1 MTIQHFF
8 LSSSPLAPGA
18 RWQKAFPQGQC
29 VDAFALE
36 RGVLK
41 LPANQFLVWLSSE
54 DSQWPQMLAF
64 ALQTRGDTRVVLLSA
79 APNPAEGVAALNSGA
94 LGYTHTYALPEVLR
108 EVATVV
114 AHGGLW
120 TGPELL
126 KRLVA
131 KTFDALSVLPLAAAP
146 TSARAVEA
154 AKAWAN
160 LSARELQVAQAV
172 AEGRSNKEVADLL
185 SISERTVK
193 AHLGSVFE
201 KLGIRDRLQL
211 VLFVA
216 SVRQQAP
223 VNPRDTV

>member
-8 LSSSPLAPGA
+8 LTSVPLTPSA
-18 RWQKAFPQGQC
+18 RWQEAFAQGQC
-29 VDAFALE
+29 VDARALE
-36 RGVLK
+36 RSLSS
-41 LPANQFLVWLSSE
+41 LPANLFVVWLSNE
-54 DSQWPQMLAF
+54 DPQWPQMLAL
-64 ALQTRGDTRVVLLSA
+64 ALQTRGDARVVLLSST
-79 APNPAEGVAALNSGA
+79 PDPAEGMAALNAGA
-94 LGYTHTYALPEVLR
+94 LGYTHAYALPELLR

-131 KTFDALSVLPLAAAP
+131 HTFNALSVLPVAP
-146 TSARAVEA
+146 APASARALESA
-154 AKAWAN
+154 RAWAN

-193 AHLGSVFE
+193 AHMGAVFE

-223 VNPRDTV
+223 ANQGVTV

>member
-1 MTIQHFF
+1 
-8 LSSSPLAPGA
+8 
-18 RWQKAFPQGQC
+18 
-29 VDAFALE
+29 
-36 RGVLK
+36 
-41 LPANQFLVWLSSE
+41 
-54 DSQWPQMLAF
+54 MLAW
-64 ALQTRGDTRVVLLSA
+64 ALQTDNDARVVLLSA
-79 APNPAEGVAALNSGA
+79 APNPAEGVAALNAGA
-94 LGYTHTYALPEVLR
+94 LGYTHAYALPELLR

-114 AHGGLW
+114 AHGGVW

-193 AHLGSVFE
+193 AHLGAVFE

-216 SVRQQAP
+216 AVRQQAP
-223 VNPRDTV
+223 ANPKATL

>member
-1 MTIQHFF
+1 MTVQHFF
-8 LSSSPLAPGA
+8 LSSKQAAPSA
-18 RWQKAFPQGQC
+18 RWQQAFAQGQC
-29 VDAFALE
+29 VTASAL
-36 RGVLK
+36 
-41 LPANQFLVWLSSE
+41 ANSVSALQAGQFVVWLSS
-54 DSQWPQMLAF
+54 DDPQWMQLLELV
-64 ALQTRGDTRVVLLSA
+64 LQTHADARVILLSG
-79 APNPAEGVAALNSGA
+79 APNPSEGVAALNAGA
-94 LGYTHTYALPEVLR
+94 LGYTHEYALPELLR

-131 KTFDALSVLPLAAAP
+131 KTHEALSILPLAAAP
-146 TSARAVEA
+146 TTARALEA

-193 AHLGSVFE
+193 AHLGAVFE

-211 VLFVA
+211 VLFAA
-216 SVRQQAP
+216 SVRQQVPA
-223 VNPRDTV
+223 NPRATV

>member
-1 MTIQHFF
+1 
-8 LSSSPLAPGA
+8 
-18 RWQKAFPQGQC
+18 
-29 VDAFALE
+29 
-36 RGVLK
+36 
-41 LPANQFLVWLSSE
+41 
-54 DSQWPQMLAF
+54 
-64 ALQTRGDTRVVLLSA
+64 
-79 APNPAEGVAALNSGA
+79 
-94 LGYTHTYALPEVLR
+94 
-108 EVATVV
+108 
-114 AHGGLW
+114 LW

-131 KTFDALSVLPLAAAP
+131 TTNEALSVLPLAAAP

-154 AKAWAN
+154 ARVWAN

-193 AHLGSVFE
+193 AHLGAVFE

-216 SVRQQAP
+216 SVRQQLPA
-223 VNPRDTV
+223 NQGTTA

>member
-1 MTIQHFF
+1 MSLQHFF
-8 LSSSPLAPGA
+8 LSSAPLEPSA
-18 RWQKAFPQGQC
+18 RWRQAFADGQC
-29 VDAFALE
+29 VAASDLAHCLE
-36 RGVLK
+36 NLEAQ
-41 LPANQFLVWLSSE
+41 LFMVWLSSE
-54 DSQWPQMLAF
+54 DLQWPQMLAL
-64 ALQTRGDTRVVLLSA
+64 ALQTRGDARVVLLSA
-79 APNPAEGVAALNSGA
+79 APTPDEGMAALNAGA
-94 LGYTHTYALPEVLR
+94 LGYTHAYALPELLR

-131 KTFDALSVLPLAAAP
+131 RAHAALSVLPLAAAP
-146 TSARAVEA
+146 TSQRAVEA

-201 KLGIRDRLQL
+201 KLGLRDRLQL
-211 VLFVA
+211 VLFAA
-216 SVRQQAP
+216 SVRQQLPANQG
-223 VNPRDTV
+223 VTV

>member
-8 LSSSPLAPGA
+8 LSSSALAPGA

-29 VDAFALE
+29 VAASALAQS
-36 RGVLK
+36 VLD
-41 LPANQFLVWLSSE
+41 LQANQFVVWLTN
-54 DSQWPQMLAF
+54 DDPQWPQMLAL
-64 ALQTRGDTRVVLLSA
+64 ALQTRADTRVVLLSA
-79 APNPAEGVAALNSGA
+79 APTPDEGVAALNAGA
-94 LGYTHTYALPEVLR
+94 LGYTHAYALPELLR

-114 AHGGLW
+114 AHGGVW

-131 KTFDALSVLPLAAAP
+131 KTHEALSLLPIAAAP
-146 TSARAVEA
+146 TSERALEA
-154 AKAWAN
+154 ARAWAN

-193 AHLGSVFE
+193 AHLGAVFE

-211 VLFVA
+211 VLFA
-216 SVRQQAP
+216 AAVRQQVPA
-223 VNPRDTV
+223 NPRATV

>member
-1 MTIQHFF
+1 MSLQHLF
-8 LSSSPLAPGA
+8 LSSAPMEPGA
-18 RWQKAFPQGQC
+18 RWQQAFAEGQC
-29 VDAFALE
+29 LAALDLAHRLE
-36 RGVLK
+36 NLEAQ
-41 LPANQFLVWLSSE
+41 LFMVWLSNE
-54 DSQWPQMLAF
+54 DPQWAQMLALT
-64 ALQTRGDTRVVLLSA
+64 LQTRGDARVVLLSA
-79 APNPAEGVAALNSGA
+79 APTPDEGMAALNAGA
-94 LGYTHTYALPEVLR
+94 LGYTHAYALPELLR

-131 KTFDALSVLPLAAAP
+131 RAHAALSVLPLAAAP
-146 TSARAVEA
+146 TSQRAVEA

-201 KLGIRDRLQL
+201 KLGLRDRLQL
-211 VLFVA
+211 VLFAA
-216 SVRQQAP
+216 SVRQQVPANQG
-223 VNPRDTV
+223 VTV

>member
-8 LSSSPLAPGA
+8 LSSGQAAPSA
-18 RWQKAFPQGQC
+18 RWQQAFVQGLC
-29 VDAFALE
+29 VAAATLE
-36 RGVLK
+36 ASVAKLQAKQFVL
-41 LPANQFLVWLSSE
+41 WLSN
-54 DSQWPQMLAF
+54 DDPQWPQMLAF
-64 ALQTRGDTRVVLLSA
+64 ALQTRSDARVVLLSA
-79 APNPAEGVAALNSGA
+79 APNPVEGVAALNAGA
-94 LGYTHTYALPEVLR
+94 VGYTHAYALPELLR

-131 KTFDALSVLPLAAAP
+131 KTHEALSVLPLAETPLSERALEN
-146 TSARAVEA
+146 ARV
-154 AKAWAN
+154 WAS
-160 LSARELQVAQAV
+160 LSTREIQVAKAV
-172 AEGRSNKEVADLL
+172 AEGRSNREVADLL

-201 KLGIRDRLQL
+201 KLGLRDRLQL

-216 SVRQQAP
+216 SVRQQVP
-223 VNPRDTV
+223 DNPRATV

>member
-1 MTIQHFF
+1 MILQHFF
-8 LSSSPLAPGA
+8 LAGTPLAPGA
-18 RWQKAFPQGQC
+18 RWQQAFPQGQGM
-29 VDAFALE
+29 AASALAQC
-36 RGVLK
+36 LAN
-41 LPANQFLVWLSSE
+41 LQANQFVVWLSSE
-54 DSQWPQMLAF
+54 DPQWPQMLAL
-64 ALQTRGDTRVVLLSA
+64 ALQTRADARVVLLSA
-79 APNPAEGVAALNSGA
+79 TPNPAEGIAALNAGA
-94 LGYTHTYALPEVLR
+94 VGYTHAYALPEVLC

-131 KTFDALSVLPLAAAP
+131 KTHEALSVLPLAVAP
-146 TSARAVEA
+146 ASERAVEA
-154 AKAWAN
+154 ARAWAN

-185 SISERTVK
+185 FISERTVK

-216 SVRQQAP
+216 SVRLQAP
-223 VNPRDTV
+223 ANQGTAL

>member
-1 MTIQHFF
+1 MNIQHFF
-8 LSSSPLAPGA
+8 LSSAPLEPGA
-18 RWQKAFPQGQC
+18 RWQQAFAEGQC
-29 VDAFALE
+29 VAASDLAHCLASLQT
-36 RGVLK
+36 
-41 LPANQFLVWLSSE
+41 NSYLVWLSSE
-54 DSQWPQMLAF
+54 DRQWPQMLAL
-64 ALQTRGDTRVVLLSA
+64 ALQTRGDARVVLLSA
-79 APNPAEGVAALNSGA
+79 APNPNEGMAALNAGA
-94 LGYTHTYALPEVLR
+94 LGYTHAYALPELLR

-131 KTFDALSVLPLAAAP
+131 RAHAALAVLPLAAAP
-146 TSARAVEA
+146 TSQRAVEA

-201 KLGIRDRLQL
+201 KLGLRDRLQL
-211 VLFVA
+211 VLFAA
-216 SVRQQAP
+216 SVRQQLPA
-223 VNPRDTV
+223 NQGLTV

>member
-8 LSSSPLAPGA
+8 LSSNQAAPGA
-18 RWQKAFPQGQC
+18 RWQQAFEHGQC
-29 VDAFALE
+29 VAASALASS
-36 RGVLK
+36 VSALQ
-41 LPANQFLVWLSSE
+41 ADQFVVWLSS
-54 DSQWPQMLAF
+54 DDPQWTQMLALV
-64 ALQTRGDTRVVLLSA
+64 LQAHGDARVVLLSG
-79 APNPAEGVAALNSGA
+79 APNPAEGVAALNAGA
-94 LGYTHTYALPEVLR
+94 LGYTHEYALPALLR

-114 AHGGLW
+114 VHGGVW

-131 KTFDALSVLPLAAAP
+131 MSHEALSVLPLAAAP
-146 TSARAVEA
+146 TSARALEA
-154 AKAWAN
+154 ARDWAN

-193 AHLGSVFE
+193 AHLGAVFE

-211 VLFVA
+211 VLFAA
-216 SVRQQAP
+216 SVRQQVPA
-223 VNPRDTV
+223 NPRATV

>member
-1 MTIQHFF
+1 MSLQHFF
-8 LSSSPLAPGA
+8 LASTPLAPGA
-18 RWQKAFPQGQC
+18 RWEQAFPQGQR
-29 VDAFALE
+29 VAAPDLAL
-36 RGVLK
+36 GLSNQQ
-41 LPANQFLVWLSSE
+41 ANLFVVWLSNE
-54 DSQWPQMLAF
+54 DPQWPQMLAL
-64 ALQTRGDTRVVLLSA
+64 ALRTRADARVVLLSA
-79 APNPAEGVAALNSGA
+79 TPNPAEGVAALNAGA
-94 LGYTHTYALPEVLR
+94 LGYTHAYALPELLC

-131 KTFDALSVLPLAAAP
+131 QTFDALSVLPLAVAP
-146 TSARAVEA
+146 TSERAVQA

-160 LSARELQVAQAV
+160 LSARELQVAQVV
-172 AEGRSNKEVADLL
+172 AQGRSNKEVAELL

-201 KLGIRDRLQL
+201 KLDIRDRLQL

-216 SVRQQAP
+216 SVRQATPDNQGA
-223 VNPRDTV
+223 TV

>member
-1 MTIQHFF
+1 MTVQHFF
-8 LSSSPLAPGA
+8 LASTSLAPGA
-18 RWQKAFPQGQC
+18 RWQEAFAEGQC
-29 VDAFALE
+29 VAASSLAPS
-36 RGVLK
+36 VLN
-41 LPANQFLVWLSSE
+41 LQANHFVVWLSNE
-54 DSQWPQMLAF
+54 DPQWPQMLAL
-64 ALQTRGDTRVVLLSA
+64 ALQTRGDARVVLLSA
-79 APNPAEGVAALNSGA
+79 VPNPAEGVAALNAGA
-94 LGYTHTYALPEVLR
+94 VGYTHAYALPELLR

-131 KTFDALSVLPLAAAP
+131 KSHEVLSVLPLAVAP
-146 TSARAVEA
+146 TSERAMVAAR
-154 AKAWAN
+154 AWAN

-185 SISERTVK
+185 FISERTVK

-201 KLGIRDRLQL
+201 KLGLRDRLQL

-216 SVRQQAP
+216 SVRLQVPANQGA
-223 VNPRDTV
+223 TV

>member
-1 MTIQHFF
+1 MTVQHFF
-8 LSSSPLAPGA
+8 LTSSPAAPGA
-18 RWQKAFPQGQC
+18 RWQQAFPLGQC
-29 VDAFALE
+29 VDASALTQN
-36 RGVLK
+36 VSN
-41 LPANQFLVWLSSE
+41 LPANQFVVWLTH
-54 DSQWPQMLAF
+54 DDPQWPQMLALV
-64 ALQTRGDTRVVLLSA
+64 LQSRTDSRVVLLSA
-79 APNPAEGVAALNSGA
+79 APNPTEGVAALNAGA
-94 LGYTHTYALPEVLR
+94 LGYTHAYALPELLR

-114 AHGGLW
+114 AHGGVW

-131 KTFDALSVLPLAAAP
+131 KTHEALSVLPLAAAP

-201 KLGIRDRLQL
+201 KLGLRDRLQL
-211 VLFVA
+211 VLFAA
-216 SVRQQAP
+216 SVRQQVP
-223 VNPRDTV
+223 SKPRATV